1 MEKNTRPKPWANE
14 WLRSHFL
21 QLQQR
26 SLHDAVALITWRSPI
41 RRRLLRVW
49 TSNYHRRIRNMF
61 QNHAFPEI
69 SFIFPNES
77 SKENSSFPEFYLGK
91 TGHSAHCC
99 TKIAVANEPSV
110 NQKNR
115 QKITTIRR
123 LQTIAFL
130 VLMVQEGRWSVYD
143 SPNHSL
149 RSLPTATKYI
159 KCQLAQAR
167 QRDKIQW
174 TSETWFNQPGVAP
187 VVRSHLSR

>member
-1 MEKNTRPKPWANE
+1 MGPSLLHISDVLPVTRSARFAKDYPKDPAN
-14 WLRSHFL
+14 
-21 QLQQR
+21 
-26 SLHDAVALITWRSPI
+26 LIRPNSP
-41 RRRLLRVW
+41 LDDL
-49 TSNYHRRIRNMF
+49 SNRNMF

-167 QRDKIQW
+167 QRDKIQ
-174 TSETWFNQPGVAP
+174 
-187 VVRSHLSR
+187 